1 MARLVSVLVFLGPC
15 AALSAGCGPSVQSIY
30 EGNVRFEHCYR
41 LDIDPHIAPTHREAC
56 WKEWKETYTY
66 GQTRDRVEYAQRRIR
81 ALASGD
87 FRRPVLEA
95 TPDKLLARPPVAPS
109 EAPIPTSL
117 HAPPP
122 PTAPAPGTSDAG
134 PPDASL
140 EDDDE
145 PPERPD
151 GECSNSCDD
160 AWDSCADSCS
170 PPAGSKDDGKAT
182 HLDKKARKA
191 EAARKKQCKTCR
203 ADYRKCMRRCFK

>member
-1 MARLVSVLVFLGPC
+1 MARFLSVLVALGPC
-15 AALSAGCGPSVQSIY
+15 AALAVGCGPSVQSIY

-56 WKEWKETYTY
+56 WKEWKQLYTY
-66 GQTRDRVEYAQRRIR
+66 GQTRDRVEYAERRIR

-87 FRRPVLEA
+87 DRRPVLD
-95 TPDKLLARPPVAPS
+95 TRPDQLNKKPEVAPS

-122 PTAPAPGTSDAG
+122 PVAPVAAKDAG

-140 EDDDE
+140 DDDVE
-145 PPERPD
+145 ADRPD
-151 GECSNSCDD
+151 QVCSGNCDD
-160 AWDSCADSCS
+160 QWDSCGEACTPPQTAD
-170 PPAGSKDDGKAT
+170 GGKPG
-182 HLDKKARKA
+182 KKTEKA
-191 EAARKKQCKTCR
+191 EAERKKKCRACR